1 MAKTIIVKPLGL
13 VLQRAGL
20 VTTKQ
25 VETALKDL
33 EFLSNSRIG
42 EIMVSRGWITQQTAD
57 FFAEQ
62 WPQLTHLQSKLP
74 LGQHLKAAG
83 LINDSQINIIL
94 QEQTT
99 SGLKFGASA
108 VLKGII
114 SQTTLDFFLE
124 QLNLIKDDK
133 SQPNQESKA
142 LTELQINRLSQIEN
156 YLIYNRTCEPTILI
170 NLYRQI
176 WLQGEIAA
184 TGSQA
189 EQELLHSGLVIQ
201 DNDRIKRSSL
211 ERHIFNDC
219 WIENQLVRLQ
229 PYSKIRLK
237 LSGLEMKASLPYK
250 VLAEIN
256 AWTNGQPF
264 LTQKIYHIIREH
276 KSFFPRN
283 QEAEQVGEL
292 VHQYVIDRW
301 ETSSAAPHLLQL
313 RSQFLTFSLGIKS
326 LLLSYQEIWHSY
338 QVPFNRSPEQEYLL
352 DIGLIKLEHGRV
364 EIANRIYH
372 DIFDHI
378 WLEEQMAKDNN
389 SISSSLEDKFLNSS
403 SEQVSDAENQQNFSK
418 LTKKA
423 IIIAGLILVSS
434 LVGLGFNLVAKY
446 LQLQQLKQANQLLR
460 QKNYQS
466 AIAAYDKLLQT
477 NIGQREHLWLN
488 RGYAWSRLQNYDE
501 MLQSCSAATI
511 VDSQADL
518 GWNCQGEALYHLGQY
533 EAALQAFEQASS
545 INPREST
552 YLLNESRSL
561 FKLQHYDRAFLASD
575 QAIKFLEQESADKP
589 KKTRRDLAI
598 AFNQKGQILL
608 RKGQFQQAL
617 SAFDQSIKNSAT
629 YLSARQGKAI
639 ALYKL
644 GHHNQAVAAF
654 ERILQRYDLTNNQE
668 AMIWLY
674 RGICLC
680 DAEKSTEADRAFK
693 QVLQLSTN
701 SQHHKLA
708 QAGCGIR

>member
-13 VLQRAGL
+13 VLQKAGL

-42 EIMVSRGWITQQTAD
+42 EIMVRRGWITQQTAD
-57 FFAEQ
+57 FFAEK
-62 WPQLTHLQSKLP
+62 WPQLTYIQSKQP

-94 QEQTT
+94 QEQIT

-114 SQTTLDFFLE
+114 SQATLDFFLE
-124 QLNLIKDDK
+124 QLNLIKDNK
-133 SQPNQESKA
+133 SQPNQKSKA
-142 LTELQINRLSQIEN
+142 LTEVQINRLSQIEN

-189 EQELLHSGLVIQ
+189 EQELLQSGLVIQ

-237 LSGLEMKASLPYK
+237 LSGLEMQASLPYK
-250 VLAEIN
+250 VLAEIT

-264 LTQKIYHIIREH
+264 LTQKIYQIIRQH
-276 KSFFPRN
+276 KSFIPRN
-283 QEAEQVGEL
+283 QEAKQVAEL

-301 ETSSAAPHLLQL
+301 ETSIAAPHLLRL

-326 LLLSYQEIWHSY
+326 LLLSYQEIWHTH
-338 QVPFNRSPEQEYLL
+338 QVPFNRSPEQEHLL
-352 DIGLIKLEHGRV
+352 DIGLIKLEQGQV

-372 DIFDHI
+372 HIFDHI
-378 WLEEQMAKDNN
+378 WLEEQMAKVNN
-389 SISSSLEDKFLNSS
+389 SISTSLEHKFLNCSP
-403 SEQVSDAENQQNFSK
+403 EQVLPADNQHNFSQ
-418 LTKKA
+418 LTKT
-423 IIIAGLILVSS
+423 IIVASLILVGSW
-434 LVGLGFNLVAKY
+434 VGLGFNLVVKY
-446 LQLQQLKQANQLLR
+446 LQLQQLKQANQLLTT
-460 QKNYQS
+460 KNYQS
-466 AIAAYDKLLQT
+466 AIVAYDKLLQT
-477 NIGQREHLWLN
+477 NIGQREHLWHN
-488 RGYAWSRLQNYDE
+488 RGYAWSRLQNYNE

-511 VDSQADL
+511 VNTQSDL
-518 GWNCQGEALYHLGQY
+518 GWNCRGEALYHLGQY
-533 EAALQAFEQASS
+533 EAALQAFEQASA
-545 INPREST
+545 INPREPN
-552 YLLNESRSL
+552 YLLNKSRTF
-561 FKLQHYDRAFLASD
+561 FKLQHYDRAFLASE
-575 QAIKFLEQESADKP
+575 QAIKFLEQESEVKP
-589 KKTRRDLAI
+589 VKPHRNLAI
-598 AFNQKGQILL
+598 AFNQKGQSLL
-608 RKGQFQQAL
+608 RTGQLQQAIA
-617 SAFDQSIKNSAT
+617 AFDQSIKNSAD

-639 ALYKL
+639 SLYKL
-644 GHHNQAVAAF
+644 GHYNQAVAAF
-654 ERILQRYDLTNNQE
+654 DRILQRHDLTNNQE
-668 AMIWLY
+668 ATMWLY
-674 RGICLC
+674 KGICLC
-680 DAEKSTEADRAFK
+680 DAEKSTEADLAFK
-693 QVLQLSTN
+693 QVLELSTN

>member
-13 VLQRAGL
+13 VLLKAGL

-25 VETALKDL
+25 VVTALKDL
-33 EFLSNSRIG
+33 ESLSNSRIG
-42 EIMVSRGWITQQTAD
+42 EIMVRRGWISQQTAD

-62 WPQLTHLQSKLP
+62 WPQLTHLQSKQP

-94 QEQTT
+94 QEQIT

-114 SQTTLDFFLE
+114 SQVTLDFFLE
-124 QLNLIKDDK
+124 QLNLIKDNK
-133 SQPNQESKA
+133 SQLNQESKA
-142 LTELQINRLSQIEN
+142 LTETQINRLSIIEN
-156 YLIYNRTCEPTILI
+156 YLIYNRTCEPTMLI

-189 EQELLHSGLVIQ
+189 EQELLQSGLVIQ
-201 DNDRIKRSSL
+201 DNDRIKRSPL

-250 VLAEIN
+250 VLAEIT

-264 LTQKIYHIIREH
+264 LTQKLYQIIREH
-276 KSFFPRN
+276 KSFIPRN
-283 QEAEQVGEL
+283 QEAEQVAEL
-292 VHQYVIDRW
+292 VHKYVIDRW
-301 ETSSAAPHLLQL
+301 ETSITAPHLLRL

-326 LLLSYQEIWHSY
+326 LLLSYQEIWHSH

-352 DIGLIKLEHGRV
+352 DIGLIKLEQGRV
-364 EIANRIYH
+364 KIANRIYH
-372 DIFDHI
+372 HIFDHI
-378 WLEEQMAKDNN
+378 WLEEQMAKIND
-389 SISSSLEDKFLNSS
+389 SISSSLEDKFFNCSL
-403 SEQVSDAENQQNFSK
+403 EQVPIAEHQQSISR
-418 LTKKA
+418 LTKT
-423 IIIAGLILVSS
+423 IIVASLILVGSW
-434 LVGLGFNLVAKY
+434 VGLGFNLFAKY
-446 LQLQQLKQANQLLR
+446 LQLQQLKQANQLLT
-460 QKNYQS
+460 QKNYQL

-488 RGYAWSRLQNYDE
+488 RGYAWSRLQNYNE

-511 VDSQADL
+511 VDTQTDL
-518 GWNCQGEALYHLGQY
+518 GWNCRGEALYHLGQY
-533 EAALQAFEQASS
+533 EAALQAFKQASS
-545 INPREST
+545 LNPREPT

-561 FKLQHYDRAFLASD
+561 FKLQHYDQALLASD
-575 QAIKFLEQESADKP
+575 QAIKFLEQESVDQPEKP
-589 KKTRRDLAI
+589 RRYLAI
-598 AFNQKGQILL
+598 AFNQKGQSLM
-608 RKGQFQQAL
+608 RTGQFQQAIA
-617 SAFDQSIKNSAT
+617 AFDQSIKNSAT
-629 YLSARQGKAI
+629 YLSAREGKAI

-644 GHHNQAVAAF
+644 GYHNQAIAAF
-654 ERILQRYDLTNNQE
+654 DRILQRHDLTNNQE
-668 AMIWLY
+668 ATIWLY
-674 RGICLC
+674 KGICLC
-680 DAEKSTEADRAFK
+680 DAEKSTEAARAFK
-693 QVLQLSTN
+693 QVLQLSTDP
-701 SQHHKLA
+701 QHHKLA